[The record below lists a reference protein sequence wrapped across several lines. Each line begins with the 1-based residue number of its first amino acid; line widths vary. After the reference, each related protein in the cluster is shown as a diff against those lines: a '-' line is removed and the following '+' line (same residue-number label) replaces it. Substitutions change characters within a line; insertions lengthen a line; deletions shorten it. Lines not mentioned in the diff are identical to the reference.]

1 MAVSLMVSSYK
12 LNIFVFGEM
21 QIFVLKFSYP
31 MLILIGFFYFLYID
45 VRTYSIFVSS
55 SKISWKLTLRWAL
68 FDNST

>member
-1 MAVSLMVSSYK
+1 MVSIRIYVNSRKIDMAVSLMVSSYE
-12 LNIFVFGEM
+12 LNVFVFGEM

-55 SKISWKLTLRWAL
+55 SKIS
-68 FDNST
+68 

>member
-1 MAVSLMVSSYK
+1 MVSIRIYVNSRKIDMAVSLMVSSYK

-55 SKISWKLTLRWAL
+55 SKIS
-68 FDNST
+68 